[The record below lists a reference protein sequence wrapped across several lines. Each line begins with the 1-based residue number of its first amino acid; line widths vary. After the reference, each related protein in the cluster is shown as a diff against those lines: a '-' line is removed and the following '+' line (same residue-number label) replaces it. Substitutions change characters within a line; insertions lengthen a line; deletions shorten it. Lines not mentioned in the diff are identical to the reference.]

1 MISIDARM
9 LSHSG
14 IGTYLVNLLPRIID
28 SLPDESFSLLGNS
41 EEIRAV
47 IKTQNARVTLIP
59 CSASIYS
66 IREQLELP
74 RLIPKETKLFW
85 SPHYNIPMLYKGR
98 LLVTIHD
105 VAHLAVPSSLG
116 AWHKKAYAQL
126 LFWQVRYKATAI
138 LTVSQF
144 SKEEISRYIP
154 SNNQSITVTH
164 NGIDEAWFEVPKLQ
178 RPHERPYIIFVGNVK
193 PHKNVQGLLEA
204 FSLIK
209 DKIPHNLVIV
219 GKREGF
225 ISGDEGVAKQAEF
238 LGQRVIF
245 TGYVTDDVLKQY
257 IAHAEALVLPSFYEG
272 FGLPPLEAM
281 ACGCPVIV
289 SNAASLPEV
298 CGDAALYCDPHDP
311 KDIAEKIKQLVENPS
326 LQESLR
332 QKGLEQAKRFTWE
345 KCARETLAVIQKVL
359 EQPR

>member
-1 MISIDARM
+1 MITIDARM
-9 LSHSG
+9 LTASG
-14 IGTYLVNLLPRIID
+14 IGTYITHLVPEIIKALP
-28 SLPDESFSLLGNS
+28 EHSFSLLGQP

-47 IKTQNARVTLIP
+47 IRPQNARVTIIP
-59 CSASIYS
+59 TTAKIYS
-66 IREQLELP
+66 VKEQLELP
-74 RLIPKETKLFW
+74 GLIPKETKLFW
-85 SPHYNIPMLYKGR
+85 SPHYNIPVFYRGP

-105 VAHLAVPSSLG
+105 VLHLAMPQYLEG
-116 AWHKKAYAQL
+116 WHKKAYANW
-126 LFWQVRYKATAI
+126 LFWCLRKKATAI
-138 LTVSQF
+138 LTDSQF
-144 SKEEISRYIP
+144 SKEEIIRYTP
-154 SNNQSITVTH
+154 AGNQAISVVH
-164 NGIDEAWFEVPKLQ
+164 LGIDENWFNVTKQQ

-193 PHKNVQGLLEA
+193 PHKNVRGLLEA
-204 FSLIK
+204 FSLVK

-225 ISGDEGVAKQAEF
+225 ISGDEGVARQAES

-289 SNAASLPEV
+289 SKAASLPEV
-298 CGDAALYCDPHDP
+298 CGDAALYCDPYDP
-311 KDIAEKIKQLVENPS
+311 KDIAEKIKQLVANPS

-345 KCARETLAVIQKVL
+345 QCAQETVAVIRKVL